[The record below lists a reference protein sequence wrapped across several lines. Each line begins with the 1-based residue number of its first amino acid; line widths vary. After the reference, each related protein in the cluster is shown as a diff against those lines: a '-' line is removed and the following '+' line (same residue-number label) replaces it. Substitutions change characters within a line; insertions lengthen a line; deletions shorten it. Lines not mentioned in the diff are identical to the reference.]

1 MPVAIDTS
9 VLVAAEKAGAG
20 ILPLLPPDDPGPY
33 YVPAHAAAEFLVG
46 THPPVRAD
54 LRHRAAQLY
63 TRELRALV
71 APFTEADAAQ
81 LASLIA
87 ELKSKGQQMKFFDA
101 CIAAGVLARGDKLLV
116 LDNDFDR
123 LKDRITL
130 LKPNEGSA
138 QS

>member
-9 VLVAAEKAGAG
+9 VLIAAEKGGVG
-20 ILPLLPPDDPGPY
+20 IQSLLPVDDPGPY
-33 YVPAHAAAEFLVG
+33 YIPVHAAAEFLVG
-46 THPPVRAD
+46 THPPVRPD

-87 ELKSKGQQMKFFDA
+87 ELKSKGQTMKFFDA
-101 CIAAGVLARGDKLLV
+101 CIAAGVLARQDKLLV
-116 LDNDFDR
+116 LDSDFDR
-123 LKDRITL
+123 LEDRITL
-130 LKPNEGSA
+130 LKS
-138 QS
+138 